1 MRPSS
6 AAGAIRPV
14 AGVARP
20 TPTIAWLSPPSKR
33 CRRRKKRK
41 HGHAA
46 RRQHGFFA
54 GDARIAVLSAA
65 ISAKLGP
72 CLKANVA
79 TGAHLLTDG
88 SHLPGYK
95 RQRAA
100 AALMLPATTG
110 AVDRLGR
117 LVEGNLTGDPVYC
130 DTQQTLPGFRP

>member
-1 MRPSS
+1 
-6 AAGAIRPV
+6 
-14 AGVARP
+14 
-20 TPTIAWLSPPSKR
+20 
-33 CRRRKKRK
+33 
-41 HGHAA
+41 
-46 RRQHGFFA
+46 
-54 GDARIAVLSAA
+54 VLSAA
-65 ISAKLGP
+65 TSAKLGP

-100 AALMLPATTG
+100 AALKLPATTG